1 MTEIRSLRKTFSL
14 SDCRIVAK
22 LSRFRIFLFLSSSLL
37 MLLITVSAHAEET
50 SSAQQSSENL
60 FKWINFA
67 IVAGVIIWLC
77 LKKAPAFFHRRS
89 DSIGS
94 AIAKATEAKKQADEQ
109 LKEAETKLQNL
120 EKEIAELRAA
130 AQRESAAEAE
140 RIGNLTLTDAQK
152 IDAAA
157 KAENQAAERAARLEL
172 KALAANLAVTGAESL
187 LAQQLTPAAQE
198 SLINNFVKTLDGR
211 PN

>member
-1 MTEIRSLRKTFSL
+1 MTL
-14 SDCRIVAK
+14 K
-22 LSRFRIFLFLSSSLL
+22 LSRAAKLYAKIAASMAATLL
-37 MLLITVSAHAEET
+37 LVAITAHAEET
-50 SSAQQSSENL
+50 PSASQQATENL

-67 IVAGVIIWLC
+67 LVAGVIVWLC
-77 LKKAPAFFHRRS
+77 LKKGPAFFAGRAEA
-89 DSIGS
+89 IGS
-94 AIAKATEAKKQADEQ
+94 AIQKSTEAKKLADQ
-109 LKEAETKLQNL
+109 HLSDAESKLQNL
-120 EKEIAELRAA
+120 EKEVAELRAS

-140 RIGNLTLTDAQK
+140 RIRKLTQSDAQK

-157 KAENQAAERAARLEL
+157 QAEIAAAERATRLEL
-172 KALAANLAVTGAESL
+172 KALAANLAVSGAELL

>member
-1 MTEIRSLRKTFSL
+1 MTL
-14 SDCRIVAK
+14 K
-22 LSRFRIFLFLSSSLL
+22 LSRAAKLYARVAAFAVIALL
-37 MLLITVSAHAEET
+37 LGVITARAEEA
-50 SSAQQSSENL
+50 SASQQATENL

-67 IVAGVIIWLC
+67 LVAGVIVWLG
-77 LKKAPAFFHRRS
+77 LKKGPVFFAGRAEA
-89 DSIGS
+89 IGS
-94 AIAKATEAKKQADEQ
+94 AIQKSTAAKKLADQ
-109 LKEAETKLQNL
+109 HLNDAETKLLNL
-120 EKEIAELRAA
+120 EKEVAEMRAS

-140 RIGNLTLTDAQK
+140 RIRKLTQSDAQK

-157 KAENQAAERAARLEL
+157 KAEIDAAERATRLEL
-172 KALAANLAVTGAESL
+172 KALAANLAVNGAQSL